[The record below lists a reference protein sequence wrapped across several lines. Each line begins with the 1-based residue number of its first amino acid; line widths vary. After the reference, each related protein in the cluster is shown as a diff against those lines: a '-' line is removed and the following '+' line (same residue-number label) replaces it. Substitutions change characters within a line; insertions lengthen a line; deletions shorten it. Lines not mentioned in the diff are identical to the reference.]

1 MFKARWG
8 YSSGTHPFLSINANS
23 NPVSRYAV
31 MPSIAPSF
39 RLRGFYVIRATP
51 SHEIARERPYKLGLS
66 SSTAKQKSSG
76 GSETAVVGL
85 SMRRSRWGTRGVYVG
100 KLVAIRRPSQIRPTF
115 REVPPKRYTA
125 SSSHGSDRVLACS
138 SDGRR
143 CTGRSA
149 NAI

>member
-1 MFKARWG
+1 MGLLVRYTSILKYRCQFQSRVPLCGNAQHRAELSTPGPLRHTRHAVTRNCARAALQAWLVLLH
-8 YSSGTHPFLSINANS
+8 SQTE
-23 NPVSRYAV
+23 
-31 MPSIAPSF
+31 
-39 RLRGFYVIRATP
+39 VIR
-51 SHEIARERPYKLGLS
+51 
-66 SSTAKQKSSG
+66 